1 VYETKVVPLRTAAG
15 RGGDELARLALRAAS
30 RPADRRELAARLVRA
45 PALVVAASQL
55 ARGTRSFTADDLL
68 RSTAERVERGIASLR
83 ADDDIV
89 AWAGRILRNAA
100 VELQR
105 EAVRDA
111 AGTVPVT
118 ARQAAIDVEGSL
130 VAPESDP
137 ERDRAIVLEAWER
150 SSREPEVQLFWERLY
165 LGLSLAQLARRSG
178 RDPTDLLPMVARGG
192 LTLLRATRERGG
204 RAGRSRR
211 GFRCIDP
218 RLEGGAAL
226 RCAGL
231 LDAGE
236 VRGHGAHVAA
246 CHACEQAEREFA
258 RLSHALAG
266 LGPEGDARAS
276 WRAQLDD
283 RRHAGRRSLL
293 PPPAVLIAAAGVVVA
308 LVVTVAWQRARDA
321 AVVQEL
327 RALRAQVGQLR
338 EENRRLLEP
347 GKGRE
352 DAGTE

>member
-1 VYETKVVPLRTAAG
+1 VSDTKVVPLRTAVG
-15 RGGDELARLALRAAS
+15 RGDELARLAARATS
-30 RPADRRELAARLVRA
+30 RIADRRELAARLTRA

-55 ARGTRSFTADDLL
+55 TRSTRSFSAEDLL

-89 AWAGRILRNAA
+89 AWGGRILRNAA

-118 ARQAAIDVEGSL
+118 ARQAAIDTEASL
-130 VAPESDP
+130 VASEADP

-150 SSREPEVQLFWERLY
+150 SSRDPEVQLFWERIY

-178 RDPTDLLPMVARGG
+178 REPADLLPVLARGG
-192 LTLLRATRERGG
+192 LKLLTAARERGA
-204 RAGRSRR
+204 RVRRSRR
-211 GFRCIDP
+211 GYRCIDP
-218 RLEGGAAL
+218 RLEGGTAL

-231 LDAGE
+231 LDPGL

-246 CHACEQAEREFA
+246 CHACEEAEGEFS
-258 RLSHALAG
+258 RVSHALAG

-283 RRHAGRRSLL
+283 RRHAGRKSLL
-293 PPPAVLIAAAGVVVA
+293 PPTAVLIAVVGVVIA
-308 LVVTVAWQRARDA
+308 LVVSVAWQRARDA

-327 RALRAQVGQLR
+327 RALRAQVSQLR
-338 EENRRLLEP
+338 EENRRLLAP
-347 GKGRE
+347 AKGSE
-352 DAGTE
+352 GEGTE